1 MTTMLRDGRYRN
13 AAVARANFDV
23 APAQADQLLAVLH
36 GRARPMRE
44 VYA

>member
-13 AAVARANFDV
+13 AAVARPTFGV
-23 APAQADQLLAVLH
+23 APARADQLLAVLQ
-36 GRARPMRE
+36 GCARPMRE